1 MQAAT
6 HSPLYVSD
14 ERACI
19 IIHLDSCKAS
29 SFRELS
35 LNCLI
40 QPWVADAMEEVS
52 PAHSRTSK
60 YASFSPSRK
69 EEDQTKVGTVEITYV
84 DPVSQ
89 TLSNMDVFLDPD
101 SWSGKA
107 NEMRF
112 LISADLVNLVSESHA
127 ARQARFRTREH
138 STLRLEPTTPL
149 MLMCDT
155 SHDAQSGVDMWHCQV
170 STTPQSEILFLIL
183 TSNKSQNCFLSLQ
196 HLGIV
201 PPQPIQWL
209 QLCNSDQLHI
219 FSFPAIGKRRRDW
232 SKRAWFFLWTFGNS
246 GGWLS
251 EWHWQLMN
259 LKVLQVSPQ
268 RHATFIS
275 LWLSYVWDLGIP
287 LFVCV
292 CTPPPSEMHVGS
304 FWMILDLLWFSFFVM
319 DVVAVV
325 DVAPRCDSE
334 TDKPCLTYLEMSAS
348 RYCLKWS
355 ISPFHLCIGITV
367 FLGNRSG
374 FLTFKIILHC
384 LKWSCTVPNKPILHE
399 GVLLHSIQVPE
410 LYFDDHT
417 LECLK
422 RASDVFLKHLLD
434 EMRALQERLALWQ
447 QFSNVSCSS
456 DAQGIKH

>member
-14 ERACI
+14 ERACT
-19 IIHLDSCKAS
+19 IIHLDFCKAS

-138 STLRLEPTTPL
+138 STLHLEPTTPL

-155 SHDAQSGVDMWHCQV
+155 SHDAQSGVNMWHCQV
-170 STTPQSEILFLIL
+170 STTPQTDTLLI
-183 TSNKSQNCFLSLQ
+183 S
-196 HLGIV
+196 
-201 PPQPIQWL
+201 
-209 QLCNSDQLHI
+209 
-219 FSFPAIGKRRRDW
+219 
-232 SKRAWFFLWTFGNS
+232 
-246 GGWLS
+246 
-251 EWHWQLMN
+251 
-259 LKVLQVSPQ
+259 
-268 RHATFIS
+268 
-275 LWLSYVWDLGIP
+275 SY
-287 LFVCV
+287 
-292 CTPPPSEMHVGS
+292 
-304 FWMILDLLWFSFFVM
+304 
-319 DVVAVV
+319 
-325 DVAPRCDSE
+325 
-334 TDKPCLTYLEMSAS
+334 
-348 RYCLKWS
+348 
-355 ISPFHLCIGITV
+355 
-367 FLGNRSG
+367 
-374 FLTFKIILHC
+374 
-384 LKWSCTVPNKPILHE
+384 
-399 GVLLHSIQVPE
+399 
-410 LYFDDHT
+410 
-417 LECLK
+417 
-422 RASDVFLKHLLD
+422 
-434 EMRALQERLALWQ
+434 
-447 QFSNVSCSS
+447 
-456 DAQGIKH
+456 

>member
-196 HLGIV
+196 HVGIV

-292 CTPPPSEMHVGS
+292 CAPLLLQKCTWVVFEWFWISCGFHFLWWTLSLLLMLLLVVILRLTSLAWHILRCQRQGTVWNGQFHHSTCVLESLFFWATGQASWHSRS
-304 FWMILDLLWFSFFVM
+304 FCIAWNGLVLFPINPFYMKV
-319 DVVAVV
+319 
-325 DVAPRCDSE
+325 CCY
-334 TDKPCLTYLEMSAS
+334 TQS
-348 RYCLKWS
+348 RYQSSTLMITPWNVWNVPATFSWS
-355 ISPFHLCIGITV
+355 I
-367 FLGNRSG
+367 
-374 FLTFKIILHC
+374 C
-384 LKWSCTVPNKPILHE
+384 L
-399 GVLLHSIQVPE
+399 
-410 LYFDDHT
+410 
-417 LECLK
+417 
-422 RASDVFLKHLLD
+422 
-434 EMRALQERLALWQ
+434 MRCARCK
-447 QFSNVSCSS
+447 NV
-456 DAQGIKH
+456 